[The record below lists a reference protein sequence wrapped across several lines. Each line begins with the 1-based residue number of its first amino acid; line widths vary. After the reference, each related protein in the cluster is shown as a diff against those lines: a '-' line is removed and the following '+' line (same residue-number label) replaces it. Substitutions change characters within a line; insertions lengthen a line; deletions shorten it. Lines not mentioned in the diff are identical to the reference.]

1 MRSLRT
7 MRLRGIALLVLAAV
21 ALAACGGGGG
31 GSKEGDD
38 AGPDPARDRD
48 LATAIAFH
56 QYDFP
61 AGWQAIDFAAA
72 GSPPTMETLAQ
83 CLGPAAT
90 PTARVTSGYH
100 FGPGIN
106 EVAVVE
112 VKVLRTAEAAAK
124 VIAPTVKPEFAG
136 CVVDHIKALLSTSLG
151 ADISLADLTGA
162 ASMIT
167 NATATGVAIDM
178 TAHLT
183 SPRGALTSYPA
194 AVFLQRGRTVATVTL
209 LSDNLSTVDL
219 SRTLAA
225 AVANR
230 MPAD

>member
-1 MRSLRT
+1 MHRI
-7 MRLRGIALLVLAAV
+7 IALATFV
-21 ALAACGGGGG
+21 ALVTACGGGGN
-31 GSKEGDD
+31 GSSAKDD
-38 AGPDPARDRD
+38 APDPARDRE

-61 AGWQAIDFAAA
+61 AGWEEIDFAAS
-72 GSPPTMETLAQ
+72 GSPPTMDTLAQ
-83 CLGPAAT
+83 CLGPAPSAT
-90 PTARVTSGYH
+90 AKVTNGYH

-112 VKVLRTAEAAAK
+112 VKVLPTAEAAAK
-124 VIAPTVKPEFAG
+124 VIAPTVTPEFG
-136 CVVDHIKALLSTSLG
+136 PCVVDHIKGLLSTSLG
-151 ADISLADLTGA
+151 ADITLVDLAGN
-162 ASMIT
+162 ASTIA
-167 NATATGVAIDM
+167 NSTANGVAVDM
-178 TAHLT
+178 TAHLN

-194 AVFLQRGRTVATVTL
+194 AVFLQRGRIVATVTL

>member
-1 MRSLRT
+1 
-7 MRLRGIALLVLAAV
+7 MRLRWIALAVVAVLLV
-21 ALAACGGGGG
+21 AACGGG
-31 GSKEGDD
+31 SDGDD
-38 AGPDPARDRD
+38 DDQSGPDPARDRD

-61 AGWQAIDFAAA
+61 AGWEQIDFAAS

-83 CLGPAAT
+83 CLGTAPS
-90 PTARVTSGYH
+90 PTAKVTNGYR

-112 VKVLRTAEAAAK
+112 VKVLPTAEAAAK
-124 VIAPTVKPEFAG
+124 AIAPTVKPEFG
-136 CVVDHIKALLSTSLG
+136 TCVVDHIKALLSTSLG
-151 ADISLADLTGA
+151 ADITLVDLTGA
-162 ASMIT
+162 ASTIT
-167 NATATGVAIDM
+167 NATANGVAIDM
-178 TAHLT
+178 TAHLA

-194 AVFLQRGRTVATVTL
+194 AVFLQRGRILATVTL
-209 LSDNLSTVDL
+209 LSDNLSTVDV
-219 SRTLAA
+219 SRTLSA

>member
-1 MRSLRT
+1 MRR
-7 MRLRGIALLVLAAV
+7 IV
-21 ALAACGGGGG
+21 ALALLAALASACGGGGG
-31 GSKEGDD
+31 TNAEAD
-38 AGPDPARDRD
+38 APDPAHDRD
-48 LATAIAFH
+48 LASAIAFH

-61 AGWQAIDFAAA
+61 AGWEAIDFAAA

-83 CLGPAAT
+83 CLGPASA
-90 PTARVTSGYH
+90 PTAKVTSGYH

-112 VKVLRTAEAAAK
+112 VKVLRTAAAAGA
-124 VIAPTVKPEFAG
+124 VIAPTQKPEFAS

-151 ADISLADLTGA
+151 ADLALDDLSGT
-162 ASMIT
+162 SSTIT
-167 NATATGVAIDM
+167 NATANGVAIDM
-178 TAHLT
+178 TAHLS

-194 AVFLQRGRTVATVTL
+194 AVFLQRGRVVATVTL

>member
-1 MRSLRT
+1 
-7 MRLRGIALLVLAAV
+7 MRLRGIALLVVAV
-21 ALAACGGGGG
+21 LLVAACGGG
-31 GSKEGDD
+31 SDD
-38 AGPDPARDRD
+38 DDSNQTGPDPARDRE
-48 LATAIAFH
+48 LAAAIAFH

-61 AGWQAIDFAAA
+61 AGWEQIDFAAS

-83 CLGPAAT
+83 CLGPAT
-90 PTARVTSGYH
+90 STTAKVTNGYH

-112 VKVLRTAEAAAK
+112 VKVLPTVEAAAK
-124 VIAPTVKPEFAG
+124 VIAPTVKPEFAP
-136 CVVDHIKALLSTSLG
+136 CVVDHIKGLLSTSLG
-151 ADISLADLTGA
+151 ADITLADLTGS
-162 ASMIT
+162 ASTIT
-167 NATATGVAIDM
+167 NATANGVAIDM
-178 TAHLT
+178 TAHLN
-183 SPRGALTSYPA
+183 SARGALTSYPA
-194 AVFLQRGRTVATVTL
+194 AVFLQRGRIVATVTL